1 MVIPHPYKS
10 APKSSFWSRAVATD
24 WNPSE
29 VVASHGL
36 LIRKGDRVV
45 SAGSCFAS
53 NIVPYLE
60 KAGLT
65 YLRTEA
71 THPAFQ
77 DLEPEALGYAN
88 FSAAYGNIYT
98 ARQLLQLLKRGLK
111 TFSPVEDRWP
121 VGDGI
126 VDPLRPGL
134 RYYARTHREFDLLTA
149 QHLRKTYEAFE
160 SADVF
165 VFTLG
170 LTEGWV
176 SRLDGTVFPA
186 CPGTVAGSF
195 DPERHE
201 FKNFSVSEVI
211 ADLDEFI
218 RLLRRVNPDVRL
230 IITVSPVPLVATAT
244 GNHVLSASIYS
255 KSVLRVAAGEITKCH
270 PDITY
275 FPAYEIVTGPQAPE
289 DFFERDRRN
298 VSQSGIKAVM
308 CAMLAH
314 CEVESQDDV
323 GLPVVPLMKQS
334 IWRENENGNGAIAS
348 KMSQLIADAECEE
361 AMADPQAASIRSDLD
376 ARDVALQAALGQV
389 DQFTIATE
397 AARLESAAS
406 QSVLVQAQHRAAELV
421 LAAESVKAE
430 NEKLRAECSALQE
443 MVTTE
448 RAALDAKLNRTIFE
462 RDALAAESAR
472 WFEAVIAITADHNP
486 LMPEMHGRH
495 RWWKNFARRLS
506 GNRRR
511 PAPIVLADRAR
522 DAQRWELAARYYR
535 DALDLEPNESRIWFQ
550 CGHALQA
557 AGKASEAE
565 VAFRKALELDSPP
578 RHAPRKKKMETT
590 QLAQT
595 KNRGNAATA

>member
-1 MVIPHPYKS
+1 MAIPHPYKS

-29 VVASHGL
+29 VVGSHGC
-36 LIRKGDRVV
+36 LIRKGDKVV

-77 DLEPEALGYAN
+77 DLERETLGYAN

-98 ARQLLQLLKRGLK
+98 ARQLLQLFKRSLK

-121 VGDGI
+121 ADDSI
-126 VDPLRPGL
+126 VDTLRPGL
-134 RYYARTHREFDLLTA
+134 RYRARSHREFDLLTA

-186 CPGTVAGSF
+186 CAGTVAGSF

-211 ADLDEFI
+211 GDLDEFI
-218 RLLRRVNPDVRL
+218 RLLRQINPKVRL
-230 IITVSPVPLVATAT
+230 IVTVSPVPLVATAT

-270 PDITY
+270 PDVTY

-289 DFFERDRRN
+289 NFFEKDRRN
-298 VSQSGIKAVM
+298 VSQSGVEAVM
-308 CAMLAH
+308 SAMLAH
-314 CEVESQDDV
+314 CEVIAQDDA
-323 GLPVVPLMKQS
+323 GLPVVPLMEQS
-334 IWRENENGNGAIAS
+334 VRRESVSGATAS
-348 KMSQLIADAECEE
+348 KISQLIAKAECEE
-361 AMADPQAASIRSDLD
+361 AMADSPFPSTLAASIRSDLG
-376 ARDVALQAALGQV
+376 ARDV
-389 DQFTIATE
+389 
-397 AARLESAAS
+397 
-406 QSVLVQAQHRAAELV
+406 
-421 LAAESVKAE
+421 
-430 NEKLRAECSALQE
+430 
-443 MVTTE
+443 
-448 RAALDAKLNRTIFE
+448 
-462 RDALAAESAR
+462 
-472 WFEAVIAITADHNP
+472 
-486 LMPEMHGRH
+486 
-495 RWWKNFARRLS
+495 
-506 GNRRR
+506 
-511 PAPIVLADRAR
+511 
-522 DAQRWELAARYYR
+522 
-535 DALDLEPNESRIWFQ
+535 DLEE
-550 CGHALQA
+550 ALRRV
-557 AGKASEAE
+557 GPS
-565 VAFRKALELDSPP
+565 DHS
-578 RHAPRKKKMETT
+578 
-590 QLAQT
+590 
-595 KNRGNAATA
+595 G